1 MNDAEL
7 VAALEAGTLPPG
19 AFDHRAHVRAAR
31 HYLMHMSLPQAAH
44 RFRNVLQAYVSGVG
58 AADKFHLTMTY
69 ALMHLIHA
77 RMQGAATDWDSF
89 AAANADLFANARA
102 LLARHYSNGRLMA
115 DKARRT
121 FVEPDLAPLP

>member
-7 VAALEAGTLPPG
+7 VAALEDGTLPTS

-31 HYLMHMSLPQAAH
+31 HYLQRMSLPQAAH
-44 RFRNVLQAYVSGVG
+44 RFRDVLQAYVTGVG
-58 AADKFHLTMTY
+58 AADKFHLTLTY

-89 AAANADLFANARA
+89 ASANDDLFANAKA
-102 LLARHYSNGRLMA
+102 LLARHYSHGRLMA
-115 DKARRT
+115 DEARHS